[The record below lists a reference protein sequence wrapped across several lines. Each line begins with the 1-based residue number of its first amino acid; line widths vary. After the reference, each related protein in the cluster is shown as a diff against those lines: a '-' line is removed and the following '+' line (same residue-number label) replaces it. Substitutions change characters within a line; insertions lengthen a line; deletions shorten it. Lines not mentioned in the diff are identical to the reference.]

1 MGPEKSEK
9 PHGENSTQK
18 RENPSFK
25 IYACYKIRIK
35 MKELLMSCVN

>member
-18 RENPSFK
+18 RESPSLR
-25 IYACYKIRIK
+25 YMPVIK
-35 MKELLMSCVN
+35 LELK